1 MVLTLDIQK
10 KAEPIIRQ
18 TNMGLGMGRSD
29 ASPNLSEDISDLI
42 LTVEGFDHHIA
53 ALSKQAIKELLD
65 DTNKVIT
72 IFVGVDEQAA
82 ANSTADKEVQERF
95 QYALKALYK
104 LKSLLHLAYTRDV
117 TPEKTP
123 ASIKEGLAAVS
134 RAAVN
139 NSFFRQG
146 YAN

>member
-18 TNMGLGMGRSD
+18 TNKGLGIGK
-29 ASPNLSEDISDLI
+29 AGISPHLSEDISDLI
-42 LTVEGFDHHIA
+42 LTIEGFDNHIS
-53 ALSKQAIKELLD
+53 ALSKQAIKDLLD
-65 DTNKVIT
+65 ETNKVIT

-82 ANSTADKEVQERF
+82 ANSTADKEVLERF

-123 ASIKEGLAAVS
+123 ASIKDGLAPVS
-134 RAAVN
+134 RAAVLHHL
-139 NSFFRQG
+139 SKHTH
-146 YAN
+146 